1 MLPVIYLDNNSTTQ
15 TDERVI
21 EAMIPFMN
29 TNYANPSS
37 NHFFGN
43 SVLKIVN
50 EAREFISDSLSV
62 NQNEIYFTS
71 GATESINT
79 SIKGLAFSNVSKRKK
94 IVVVSTEHKAVIE
107 SCLSLQHIG
116 YEIVFA
122 PVDSEGLVQIEI
134 LDGLLD
140 ERTLLLSIML
150 VNNET
155 GVIQPIKQVT
165 ELAKSRGVIVFCDG
179 TQAIGK
185 IEVDLS
191 DLAVDLFCFS
201 AHKFYGPK
209 GIGCL
214 FFSNSIMNKA
224 LFEPLLSGG
233 GQENNIRSGTLNVPG
248 IIGMYTAFHI
258 VKKEHLMW
266 KRDVGLLRD
275 KLESEFLKLAC
286 VKINGSI
293 THRVFNTSNILF
305 RDIDINVLMANI
317 KNIAC
322 SNGSA
327 CTSRVIEPSHVL
339 KAMGLNDE
347 DSFSSIRFSLGKYN
361 TKEEITTVI
370 NSINRFIDK

>member
-1 MLPVIYLDNNSTTQ
+1 
-15 TDERVI
+15 
-21 EAMIPFMN
+21 MN
-29 TNYANPSS
+29 KNYANPSS

-43 SVLKIVN
+43 SVLKSVN

-79 SIKGLAFSNVSKRKK
+79 AIKGIAFSNVSKRKK

-107 SCLSLQHIG
+107 SCLSIQNIG
-116 YEIVFA
+116 YEIIFA
-122 PVDSEGLVQIEI
+122 PVDSKGLVQFEM
-134 LDGLLD
+134 LDVLLD
-140 ERTLLLSIML
+140 ESTFLIAIML

-155 GVIQPIKQVT
+155 GVIQPIKQVA

-185 IEVDLS
+185 VEVDLS
-191 DLAVDLFCFS
+191 DLEVDLFCFS

-214 FFSNSIMNKA
+214 FFSNLIKKKTI
-224 LFEPLLSGG
+224 FEPLMSGG

-248 IIGMYTAFHI
+248 IIGMHTAFHI

-266 KRDVGLLRD
+266 KRDVVLLRD

-293 THRVFNTSNILF
+293 THRVFNTSNVLF
-305 RDIDINVLMANI
+305 KNIDVTSIMANL
-317 KNIAC
+317 KNIAI

-327 CTSRVIEPSHVL
+327 CTSKVVEPSHVL

-347 DSFSSIRFSLGKYN
+347 DSFSSIRFSLGKNN
-361 TKEEITTVI
+361 TIEEITTVI
-370 NSINRFIDK
+370 NIIKGFIANKEQCLEI